1 MPLRSSLLSTLTVA
15 LFAGLPVTPA
25 WAQAGQSDPNFTEK
39 LATKSLLNEVRKGGF
54 VLYMRHGNT
63 DNTKPDRVP
72 SVDLNDCSTQRP
84 LNDVGRKVAAFV
96 GEAIRKAKVPIAEIL
111 VSPMCRARETGKL
124 AFGDLPKV
132 ENNLMYTSNLTTTEK
147 KPIIE
152 TTRRLL
158 STPVAPGSN
167 RVVLAHAPNL
177 FDLFGYFV
185 KPEGTVVVI
194 QPKGNGEF
202 EYLGSIHPTMW
213 KDLSH

>member
-1 MPLRSSLLSTLTVA
+1 MTIRANWMIKFGVLVIATISASA
-15 LFAGLPVTPA
+15 AF
-25 WAQAGQSDPNFTEK
+25 AQAGESAPGFTEK
-39 LATKSLLNEVRKGGF
+39 LATKAMLNDVRKGGY

-72 SVDLNDCSTQRP
+72 AVDLNDCATQRP
-84 LNDVGRKVAAFV
+84 LNDEGRKIAAFV
-96 GEAIRKAKVPIAEIL
+96 GEAIKNAKVPVAEVL
-111 VSPMCRARETGKL
+111 VSPMCRAKETAKL

-132 ENNLMYTSNLTTTEK
+132 ENNLMYTSNLTTAEK

-158 STPVAPGSN
+158 STPVPAGSN

-185 KPEGTVVVI
+185 KPEATVVVI

-213 KDLSH
+213 KELSR